1 MKTKTIFKYF
11 ALFIAIGMMSC
22 GSDDDSGNGSGSN
35 GTATATSIVLNA
47 STATA
52 NNVTTLFEGES
63 VTFTTTDDLGNNVT
77 GDVVVTVN
85 GAVVTANP
93 YTFTTAGTYVVV
105 VTYGDL
111 TTTTTVVV
119 SEVPVPTSIS
129 LTANVYTCNMGE
141 AVTFTVTDDL
151 GNDVTGI
158 SALSI
163 AGVAITN
170 PHTFT
175 DAGVIAVTAEFSGL
189 STSENI
195 TVIAPSTIVL
205 TSDIASCWVDES
217 ATFTVVDNFGN
228 DVTALADVTVGGVS
242 IAANPHA
249 FTAAGSFDVVATY
262 YGLTSNTVVV
272 IAVQSTHTTKVMVED
287 YTGTWCGYC
296 PRLAYKIDQLA
307 LNNANVIPV
316 AVHDDTPF
324 GFPNVNTMINSFGI
338 DGFPTG
344 KISRTIT
351 WNETDAQVLS
361 VLDDNKSCGLAID
374 SSISGATLSVTAKVH
389 YDIDAGEEHKL
400 VVYVLEDG
408 LHYDQ
413 ANYMNNEAGSPWNGA
428 GNPIPNFEHENV
440 ARVALT
446 NILGD
451 VIPAGDTVLGST
463 YTKDFTYTIP
473 AAYVT
478 ANLELVA
485 CVVDASGTVVNV
497 QKVDAGSNQAFD

>member
-22 GSDDDSGNGSGSN
+22 GSDDDSGNGNGS
-35 GTATATSIVLNA
+35 GTATATSIELNA

-63 VTFTTTDDLGNNVT
+63 VTFTTTDNLGNNVT

-93 YTFTTAGTYVVV
+93 YTFTTAGTYVVE
-105 VTYGDL
+105 VTYGSL

-119 SEVPVPTSIS
+119 SVVPVPTSIS
-129 LTANVYTCNMGE
+129 LTANVYSCNMGE

-151 GNDVTGI
+151 GNNVTG
-158 SALSI
+158 LSTLTIGGNAI
-163 AGVAITN
+163 AN

-195 TVIAPSTIVL
+195 TVIAPTTIVL

-228 DVTALADVTVGGVS
+228 DVTALAAITVGGVS
-242 IAANPHA
+242 ITANPHV

-262 YGLTSNTVVV
+262 YGLTSNTVAVV
-272 IAVQSTHTTKVMVED
+272 AVQSTHTTKVMVED

-324 GFPNVNTMINSFGI
+324 GFSEVNAMANAFGI
-338 DGFPTG
+338 TGFPTG
-344 KISRTIT
+344 KISRTTT
-351 WNETDAQVLS
+351 WNETDAQVLN
-361 VLDDNKSCGLAID
+361 VLNDNKYCGLAID

-389 YDIDAGEEHKL
+389 YDIDAGEENKL

-428 GNPIPNFEHENV
+428 GNPIPNFEHDNV
-440 ARVALT
+440 ARAALT
-446 NILGD
+446 NIFGD
-451 VIPAGDTVLGST
+451 VIPTGDTVLGNT

-473 AAYVT
+473 AAYT
-478 ANLELVA
+478 AANLELVA

-497 QKVDAGSNQAFD
+497 QKVDAGSNQSFD